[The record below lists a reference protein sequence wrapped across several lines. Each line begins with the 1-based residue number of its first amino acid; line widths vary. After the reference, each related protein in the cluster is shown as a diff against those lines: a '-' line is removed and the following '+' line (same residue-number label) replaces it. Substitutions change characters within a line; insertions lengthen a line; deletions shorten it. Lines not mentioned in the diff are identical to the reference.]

1 MSWLGETDDY
11 NKEDSLGEF
20 NNDRYI
26 EDLSEDNM
34 DLNTNNNFIE
44 EESEY
49 ANKDIKLKVPLPV
62 ILFLI
67 AIIAISVFS
76 MIRFPSTLQD
86 YKIYKNAKERIK
98 NGETSQTLNDLHTL
112 VEKYPDSLPIVIRT
126 IEQCMENG
134 YYDNAGYLHN
144 TYMVGKSISDSEYE
158 WVNKYLSWLD
168 DYYNTLDQIE
178 IIFNQLSEDDAT
190 EEELDY
196 AEIENK
202 LKDLLYKEDTSNAVV
217 YYYLA
222 LVTDSTKQ
230 AIEYLEEC
238 YEADP
243 ECFDVRVRLAIM
255 YRRVGDFEKARKFTD
270 EALGKDKID
279 SGALRSL
286 AILHMLEQNM
296 EEALKVAE
304 EAYNNYSDGEYI
316 RETYLIAL
324 HFNDLIEEAQV
335 IKNEIIELQG
345 QLEEETQKLLE
356 GEITLEE
363 YYVEG

>member
-86 YKIYKNAKERIK
+86 YKIYKNAKERI
-98 NGETSQTLNDLHTL
+98 
-112 VEKYPDSLPIVIRT
+112 
-126 IEQCMENG
+126 
-134 YYDNAGYLHN
+134 
-144 TYMVGKSISDSEYE
+144 
-158 WVNKYLSWLD
+158 
-168 DYYNTLDQIE
+168 
-178 IIFNQLSEDDAT
+178 
-190 EEELDY
+190 
-196 AEIENK
+196 
-202 LKDLLYKEDTSNAVV
+202 
-217 YYYLA
+217 
-222 LVTDSTKQ
+222 
-230 AIEYLEEC
+230 
-238 YEADP
+238 
-243 ECFDVRVRLAIM
+243 
-255 YRRVGDFEKARKFTD
+255 
-270 EALGKDKID
+270 
-279 SGALRSL
+279 
-286 AILHMLEQNM
+286 
-296 EEALKVAE
+296 
-304 EAYNNYSDGEYI
+304 